1 MRTVLCLTER
11 AAWRPF
17 VARRGGEGREEI
29 AGTEG
34 EAAWRRLARRAKA
47 GPSSCD
53 DRISLSNP
61 ALSGSLPIAGF
72 HLRTLTRARA
82 RAIAVATGKWAA

>member
-47 GPSSCD
+47 GP
-53 DRISLSNP
+53 
-61 ALSGSLPIAGF
+61 
-72 HLRTLTRARA
+72 ARA
-82 RAIAVATGKWAA
+82 RSPSRPGNGLRDARREWK

>member
-47 GPSSCD
+47 GPSS
-53 DRISLSNP
+53 
-61 ALSGSLPIAGF
+61 
-72 HLRTLTRARA
+72 RA